1 MLPYLATKF
10 SCHVYRFL
18 QKTQDCLVRHKETY
32 FSVQCSAMA
41 FIFMLFPLFPKAR
54 LVFAQDVQS
63 GLALTVFEG
72 AIQAAKGEK

>member
-1 MLPYLATKF
+1 
-10 SCHVYRFL
+10 
-18 QKTQDCLVRHKETY
+18 
-32 FSVQCSAMA
+32 MA

-54 LVFAQDVQS
+54 LVFAQDVQQS